1 MLSFFKG
8 KGPAK
13 KRVARTRHTERSAL
27 RSRAR
32 RGVLG
37 RVDPEIL
44 QQVKLIEL
52 KTRGLVN
59 TLFTGEYRSVFK
71 GQGMEFAE
79 VREYV
84 PGDEIRSID
93 WNVTARTGRPHVK
106 RYEEEREL
114 TVMLALDVSG
124 SAQFGTVRRFKSD
137 MVTEFAMLVAMSAVR
152 NNDRVG
158 LLCFTDQV
166 EYVVPP
172 RKGKRHAMR
181 LVRDLIAFTPQG
193 TQTDFAPALQQLDRT
208 LHHHTII
215 FIVSDFMT
223 QNFERSLRLLTQ
235 RHDVVAVSVTDPSEQ
250 ELPDVG
256 VARLL
261 DPETKAYVEVNTSDP
276 AVRKSYS
283 KHIATELAERH
294 KLLSRLGVDEIP
306 LITARS
312 SVEPLLKFF
321 RNREHRRR
329 R

>member
-1 MLSFFKG
+1 ML
-8 KGPAK
+8 
-13 KRVARTRHTERSAL
+13 H
-27 RSRAR
+27 RASP
-32 RGVLG
+32 GAAPTH
-37 RVDPEIL
+37 VDPALL

-79 VREYV
+79 VREYL
-84 PGDEIRSID
+84 PGDEIRAID

-114 TVMLALDVSG
+114 TVMLAMDVSG
-124 SAQFGTVRRFKSD
+124 SAQFGTVNRFKSD
-137 MVTEFAMLVAMSAVR
+137 LVSEFATLVAMSAVR

-158 LLCFTDQV
+158 LVFFTDQV

-172 RKGKRHAMR
+172 KKGKRHALR
-181 LVRDLIAFTPQG
+181 LVRDLLAFTPTG
-193 TQTDFAPALQQLDRT
+193 TQTDFTPALLQLDRT

-215 FIVSDFMT
+215 FVVSDFLT
-223 QNFERSLRLLTQ
+223 EGYEKALRRLTQ
-235 RHDVVAVSVTDPSEQ
+235 RHDVVAVRVTDPSEQ
-250 ELPDVG
+250 VLPDLG

-261 DPETKAYVEVNTSDP
+261 DPETQAYVEIDTSDA
-276 AVRKSYS
+276 AVRSVYAEQ
-283 KHIATELAERH
+283 IAMEAATRRTLFG
-294 KLLSRLGVDEIP
+294 RLGIDEMT
-306 LITARS
+306 LVTAQS

-321 RNREHRRR
+321 RTRDHRRR